1 LNSKSSGNPA
11 LSSGHIFSRS
21 IFIFGSFASRRRVFF
36 PPASSAAPPSP
47 RPSPLGALASA
58 SSASGLGRDIPGLL
72 FVRLDVGLPL
82 LALQPVDLVA
92 KRLPL
97 AFQRCIFPRQPF
109 NEVQQSFD
117 NGPPCAVVYLRGVLV
132 NGVYFSL

>member
-1 LNSKSSGNPA
+1 

-36 PPASSAAPPSP
+36 PPASSTAPPSP
-47 RPSPLGALASA
+47 LPAPLVALASA
-58 SSASGLGRDIPGLL
+58 SLASGLGRDIPGLL

-92 KRLPL
+92 KRLPRSL
-97 AFQRCIFPRQPF
+97 SSAAFSPARRSTRFSNLLTMARPALSSI
-109 NEVQQSFD
+109 
-117 NGPPCAVVYLRGVLV
+117 CAV
-132 NGVYFSL
+132 SW